1 MDNIKGFT
9 LIELMIALGLGLL
22 IVAAGFSIF
31 LSGQRSAVVQ
41 SGMGE
46 LQQNA
51 NFGLSILA
59 HDIRH
64 ANLNTDSALKVNN
77 TIEGSGIIFSE
88 KNMPT
93 DFTFDEKFYTQDVLD
108 EGASETKSDQLTIQY
123 VPHYEKNVTETKDK
137 DGKTV
142 EHVKYT
148 FNGVDCEGN
157 KFDFDKSRTIVQ
169 RYYLKENPKVTGQ
182 LASYSL
188 YCDAG
193 YYVEGDKTVTGMAAN
208 AQPIMEKVDAFKI
221 RLGVKNSAGKMRYM
235 TIKEYTELTS
245 TNNNIQSIEV
255 GVLSRSTL
263 PMSAESLINN
273 TKVFAVAGSNLTL
286 KQVQKDGPKYLRAA
300 FSQVVALRNTL
311 EG

>member
-1 MDNIKGFT
+1 MNNIKGFT
-9 LIELMIALGLGLL
+9 LIELIIALGLGLL
-22 IVAAGFSIF
+22 IIAAGFSIF

-77 TIEGSGIIFSE
+77 TIEGSGVIFSA
-88 KNMPT
+88 KNLPT
-93 DFTFDEKFYTQDVLD
+93 GMTFDKTFYTESALND
-108 EGASETKSDQLTIQY
+108 GATDTKSDQFTIQY
-123 VPHYEKNVTETKDK
+123 VPHYTKTANGTK
-137 DGKTV
+137 LVDGKSV
-142 EHVKYT
+142 EQFKYT

-157 KFDFDKSRTIVQ
+157 QFDFDKSRIIVQ
-169 RYYLKENPKVTGQ
+169 RYYLKENTTVAGQ

-193 YYVEGDKTVTGMAAN
+193 YYVEGDKAVTGMNAN

-221 RLGVKNSAGKMRYM
+221 RLGVKNAAGEMRYM
-235 TIKEYTELTS
+235 TVKEYTDLTS

-263 PMSAESLINN
+263 PMGAESLVDN
-273 TKVFAVAGSNLTL
+273 TKTFVVSGSNLTL
-286 KQVQKDGPKYLRAA
+286 KKVQKDGPKYLRAA